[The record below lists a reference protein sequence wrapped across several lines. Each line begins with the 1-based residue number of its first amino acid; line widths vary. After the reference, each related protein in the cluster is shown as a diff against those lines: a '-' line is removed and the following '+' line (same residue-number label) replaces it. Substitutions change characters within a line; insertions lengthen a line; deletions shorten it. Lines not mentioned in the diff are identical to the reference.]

1 MVDCILRLS
10 QFHKPGVQ
18 LVHFPALL
26 GSLIC
31 VHRRPIESPKYPDDL
46 FRLLVRGDKAECV
59 PASLRFSLGEF
70 PRCRSARQCAYP
82 HPRSWGSRSLPVA
95 EA

>member
-31 VHRRPIESPKYPDDL
+31 V
-46 FRLLVRGDKAECV
+46 
-59 PASLRFSLGEF
+59 
-70 PRCRSARQCAYP
+70 RSAHRIAEI
-82 HPRSWGSRSLPVA
+82 SR
-95 EA
+95 